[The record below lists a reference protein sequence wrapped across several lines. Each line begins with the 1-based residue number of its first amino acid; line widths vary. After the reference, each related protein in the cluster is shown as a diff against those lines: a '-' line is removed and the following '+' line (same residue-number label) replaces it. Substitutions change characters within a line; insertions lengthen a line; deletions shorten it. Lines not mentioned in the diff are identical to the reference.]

1 MIVHKKSMNM
11 VNRQSH
17 NADSDIDPN
26 AETKFWVDL
35 NLSFATTSISLLCIC
50 STRCPINCRNVRPG
64 NMKEAWARPN
74 SHWSQL
80 IGHAVVSTRDDGILI
95 QHQLCYRISKISE
108 PSAQQQLQKQ
118 QQQSLE
124 PRKRIP
130 RQLLLER
137 IKKVPTIKKLRR
149 RKRVKRRLSQ

>member
-1 MIVHKKSMNM
+1 MAPPTGSPSLQTRGATGPGEPI
-11 VNRQSH
+11 
-17 NADSDIDPN
+17 I
-26 AETKFWVDL
+26 DL
-35 NLSFATTSISLLCIC
+35 NVWKEMCPFKQHLATTSISPLCIC

-108 PSAQQQLQKQ
+108 PSAQQQLHKQ

-130 RQLLLER
+130 RRLLLER